1 MFPFLLSH
9 LLVPSACP
17 AVEKPTQGVAD
28 VAPSCSIYSDT
39 VVDDAAF
46 RDFQSIL
53 LGYSDVF
60 LKSKVLNILKE
71 KEISLKQFEEDS
83 AWNWYRRYWSNL
95 LVCLSD
101 IPQFDSDTQ
110 ELRLHA
116 LREQWLKDLY
126 RRAYSQKST
135 DDN

>member
-1 MFPFLLSH
+1 MRLLVLFIRIRQYPMLLS
-9 LLVPSACP
+9 
-17 AVEKPTQGVAD
+17 G
-28 VAPSCSIYSDT
+28 I
-39 VVDDAAF
+39 F
-46 RDFQSIL
+46 R
-53 LGYSDVF
+53 VF
-60 LKSKVLNILKE
+60 SWGIRMFFLNQKVLNILKE

-116 LREQWLKDLY
+116 LREQWLNDLY

-135 DDN
+135 DDD